1 MATKES
7 VEGDIIRLLG
17 EKIESDLTL
26 TAETNIVADTGLD
39 SVSVMDFVFELEDE
53 FGITVPLDRI
63 SDVKTVGELTN
74 ADRRSRLSVGN
85 SRSAV

>member
-1 MATKES
+1 MATKAS

-17 EKIESDLTL
+17 EKIEGDLTL
-26 TAETNIVADTGLD
+26 TADTNIVADTGLD

-63 SDVKTVGELTN
+63 SDVKTVGQLT
-74 ADRRSRLSVGN
+74 D
-85 SRSAV
+85 AVYGIVEEAA

>member
-74 ADRRSRLSVGN
+74 AVYGLIEEV
-85 SRSAV
+85 A

>member
-1 MATKES
+1 MATLDS

-17 EKIESDLTL
+17 EKVEGDLTL
-26 TAETNIVADTGLD
+26 TADTNIVSDTGLD

-63 SDVKTVGELTN
+63 SDVKTVKQLAETIHGLILEN
-74 ADRRSRLSVGN
+74 A
-85 SRSAV
+85 

>member
-1 MATKES
+1 MATKAS

-26 TAETNIVADTGLD
+26 TADTNIVADTGLD
-39 SVSVMDFVFELEDE
+39 SVSVMDFIFELEDE

-63 SDVKTVGELTN
+63 SDVKTVGQLTD
-74 ADRRSRLSVGN
+74 AIYGLMEET
-85 SRSAV
+85 A

>member
-7 VEGDIIRLLG
+7 VQGDIIRLLA
-17 EKIESDLTL
+17 EKIEGDLKL
-26 TAETNIVADTGLD
+26 TPETNIVADTGLD

-63 SDVKTVGELTN
+63 SDVKTVDQLT
-74 ADRRSRLSVGN
+74 D
-85 SRSAV
+85 AVFGIIQEAA

>member
-1 MATKES
+1 MATKAS
-7 VEGDIIRLLG
+7 VVGDIIPLLG

-26 TAETNIVADTGLD
+26 TADTNIVADTGLD

-63 SDVKTVGELTN
+63 SDVKTVGQLTD
-74 ADRRSRLSVGN
+74 AIYGLMEETT
-85 SRSAV
+85 